1 MLYVPEEQVTEV
13 ISGHTFQ
20 TSSDRGAIR
29 LADVVV
35 PEPGELGAERAR
47 MALADLILLEARTRK
62 AI

>member
-13 ISGHTFQ
+13 IGGHTFQ
-20 TSSDRGAIR
+20 TSSDRGAVR